1 MPLDKR
7 ELNFSIFD
15 NSPAAYAVVEV
26 LLNDNNEPCDWIYR
40 YCNNA
45 FADIKGYR
53 RNAIIDHTS
62 LSLFTSVDEKCL
74 QAYYGAA
81 YENKSYNI
89 VLGNEYDAA
98 IMPTGNAGLC
108 SILIN
113 VKNDDKSEKA
123 YDDEDKQNYII
134 NKLSADYVSLYNI
147 DLNTGK
153 YEILRLNSNT
163 NANKIVGEGDNLH
176 IYDTFDEFV
185 KIYADTFISEQDREE
200 FVTWH
205 LCANMKELLTHN
217 EKITFHYKSISKEG
231 RHSYY
236 EACAVKGKVTKD
248 AFNIFLGF
256 RNIDS
261 ILYKEKEIQGELE
274 NALAQARLGNE
285 IINAIAKTYQYIS
298 RIDINANYFEEIS
311 NNDNMHYLK
320 SGEMYESNKQVC
332 ERCIAEEYREAY
344 LKFSDITTLADRMK
358 NDETI
363 SMEYKMIDGSWHKLR
378 FIEKK
383 RDKNGNLTHVICA
396 IRSISDTKRRE
407 QRLLYEVDEARKDA
421 AYKTRFLSNMSHDI
435 RTPIN
440 GIVGMIDL
448 AESDP
453 QNLDMQRKCREKI
466 KNSAKY
472 LVALV
477 DDILA
482 MSKLESE
489 EYTEQKITF
498 NLAEVL
504 NHANTEKQME
514 AAEKKVEFIV
524 DWENSELDHMYLYGN
539 PVYLERVLT
548 IIANNAIKFTNPGGH
563 ICVSCKE
570 TYADDKK
577 VVYEFVC
584 SDTGIGMNKEF
595 ISHAFDMFS
604 QENESSRTKFEGTG
618 LGLAIAKKLV
628 DRMNG
633 TIRIDSKKNV
643 GTTVAVT
650 VSFDIA
656 NSDEIIETVDYD
668 SISVEGMHAMLAED
682 NELNMEIAKLMLE
695 NNGIHVDSVANGAEA
710 VEAFRNS
717 ELNYYDV
724 IFMDIMMP
732 CLNGWDAAR
741 LIRTMKRA
749 DSESVPII
757 AMSANAFAEDIIN
770 SRISGMNEHLTKP
783 IDEKKMIQAIKKYQ
797 VNTLNR

>member
-1 MPLDKR
+1 MTLDKR

-26 LLNDNNEPCDWIYR
+26 LLNDNNKPYDWIYR

-62 LSLFTSVDEKCL
+62 LSLFTSVDEKYL

-81 YENKSYNI
+81 YKNKSFNI
-89 VLGNEYDAA
+89 VLENKYDAA

-108 SILIN
+108 SIMIN

-123 YDDEDKQNYII
+123 YDAEDEQNYVI

-147 DLNTGK
+147 NLNTGK

-163 NANKIVGEGDNLH
+163 NAKKIAGEGDSLH

-185 KIYADTFISEQDREE
+185 KIYADTFISAQDREE
-200 FVTWH
+200 FVAWL
-205 LCANMKELLTHN
+205 LCSNMKELLTHN

-231 RHSYY
+231 RLSYY
-236 EACAVKGKVTKD
+236 EACAVKGKITKA

-261 ILYKEKEIQGELE
+261 ILYKEKEIQKKLE
-274 NALAQARLGNE
+274 IALAQTRLGNE

-311 NNDNMHYLK
+311 NNDNMYYLK

-344 LKFSDITTLADRMK
+344 LKFSDITTLASRMQ

-448 AESDP
+448 AESAP
-453 QNLDMQRKCREKI
+453 QNLDMQEKCREKI

-482 MSKLESE
+482 MSKLEAE
-489 EYTEQKITF
+489 ECNEQKIAF

-504 NHANTEKQME
+504 NHSNTEKQME
-514 AAEKKVEFIV
+514 AAEKNVEYIV
-524 DWENSELDHMYLYGN
+524 DWENSELNHMHLYGN
-539 PVYLERVLT
+539 PVYLERVLI
-548 IIANNAIKFTNPGGH
+548 IIANNAIKFTNPGDH

-584 SDTGIGMNKEF
+584 SDTGIGMNEEF

-604 QENESSRTKFEGTG
+604 QENESSRTKFEGSG
-618 LGLAIAKKLV
+618 LGLAIAKKMI

-633 TIRIDSKKNV
+633 TIRIESKKNF
-643 GTTVAVT
+643 GTTVTVT
-650 VSFDIA
+650 IPFDIA
-656 NSDEIIETVDYD
+656 NSDEIIGIVDCD
-668 SISVEGMHAMLAED
+668 SISVEGMHAMLVED

-695 NNGIHVDSVANGAEA
+695 NNGIHVDSVVNGEEA

-757 AMSANAFAEDIIN
+757 AMSANAFAEDVIN

-783 IDEKKMIQAIKKYQ
+783 IDERKMIQAIKKYH
-797 VNTLNR
+797 VSKH

>member
-1 MPLDKR
+1 
-7 ELNFSIFD
+7 
-15 NSPAAYAVVEV
+15 
-26 LLNDNNEPCDWIYR
+26 
-40 YCNNA
+40 
-45 FADIKGYR
+45 
-53 RNAIIDHTS
+53 
-62 LSLFTSVDEKCL
+62 
-74 QAYYGAA
+74 
-81 YENKSYNI
+81 
-89 VLGNEYDAA
+89 
-98 IMPTGNAGLC
+98 
-108 SILIN
+108 
-113 VKNDDKSEKA
+113 
-123 YDDEDKQNYII
+123 
-134 NKLSADYVSLYNI
+134 
-147 DLNTGK
+147 
-153 YEILRLNSNT
+153 
-163 NANKIVGEGDNLH
+163 
-176 IYDTFDEFV
+176 
-185 KIYADTFISEQDREE
+185 
-200 FVTWH
+200 
-205 LCANMKELLTHN
+205 
-217 EKITFHYKSISKEG
+217 
-231 RHSYY
+231 
-236 EACAVKGKVTKD
+236 
-248 AFNIFLGF
+248 
-256 RNIDS
+256 
-261 ILYKEKEIQGELE
+261 
-274 NALAQARLGNE
+274 
-285 IINAIAKTYQYIS
+285 
-298 RIDINANYFEEIS
+298 
-311 NNDNMHYLK
+311 
-320 SGEMYESNKQVC
+320 
-332 ERCIAEEYREAY
+332 
-344 LKFSDITTLADRMK
+344 
-358 NDETI
+358 
-363 SMEYKMIDGSWHKLR
+363 
-378 FIEKK
+378 
-383 RDKNGNLTHVICA
+383 
-396 IRSISDTKRRE
+396 
-407 QRLLYEVDEARKDA
+407 LYEVDEARKDA

-453 QNLDMQRKCREKI
+453 QNLDMQRKCRAKI

-504 NHANTEKQME
+504 NHSNTEKQME
-514 AAEKKVEFIV
+514 AAEKKVEYVV
-524 DWENSELDHMYLYGN
+524 DWENSELNHMHLYGN
-539 PVYLERVLT
+539 PVYLERVL
-548 IIANNAIKFTNPGGH
+548 IIIVNNAIKFTNPGGY
-563 ICVSCKE
+563 IRVSCRE

-577 VVYEFVC
+577 VVYEFKC
-584 SDTGIGMNKEF
+584 TDTGIGMKEEF

-633 TIRIDSKKNV
+633 TIKLESKKNV

-650 VSFDIA
+650 VPFDIA

-797 VNTLNR
+797 VNTLNRCRTVR